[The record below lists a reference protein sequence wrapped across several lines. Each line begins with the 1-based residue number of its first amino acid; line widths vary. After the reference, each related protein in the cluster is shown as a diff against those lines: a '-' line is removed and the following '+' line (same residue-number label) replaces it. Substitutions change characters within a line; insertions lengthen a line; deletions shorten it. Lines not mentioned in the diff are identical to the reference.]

1 MSAPV
6 PPPPPYKRGR
16 GTRTV
21 AAVIAMV
28 LIVAVVVAGAGIA
41 GLSVGSIL
49 RRGDESGPNATPPKP
64 SSTVQVDPNR
74 SELESFYDQ
83 ELAWRGCGENQ
94 CTRLRVPLDY
104 DDPGGKTIT
113 LSVLR
118 VRATDRGHRVGQL
131 VVNPGGPGGSGVN
144 YAAGGVGTFGSTL
157 ARYFDIVGF
166 DPRGVGESTPLECA
180 DTKLTDEFLSVD
192 PDPDTPAE
200 VDDLERVT
208 REFGD
213 GCLSKS
219 GDLARHISTV
229 EAAKDMDILRSALG
243 ERQLDYLG
251 ASYGTLLGST
261 YADLFPTRV
270 RRMVLDGAVDPS
282 LSYENLVLEQ
292 AHGFEVALHAYLRD
306 CIDRGDCVVGDTVA
320 AGAARIRQLLDD
332 IDATPLRTSSGREL
346 TEGLA
351 YYGMVLPL
359 YDKRLWRVLSVAL
372 KQAIGGSGNVL
383 LFLADQYSS
392 RGTNSYKDN
401 SIAALNAVNC
411 LDHSDSVPFSE
422 VPKYFPEFD
431 KASPTFGRTAA
442 YTLSVCAAW
451 PVKSG
456 SRTTAIKAAGAP
468 PIVVVGT
475 TRDPATPYDWAVN
488 LARQLES
495 GVLVSRDGDGHTGF
509 HQGNRCV
516 DKAVQDYLVA
526 GTVPE
531 DGLSC

>member
-1 MSAPV
+1 MSAPA
-6 PPPPPYKRGR
+6 PPPPPFHGARST
-16 GTRTV
+16 GTATI
-21 AAVIAMV
+21 VIAVVLVVVV
-28 LIVAVVVAGAGIA
+28 LIAGVGLAGWAAWAIF
-41 GLSVGSIL
+41 
-49 RRGDESGPNATPPKP
+49 RKNETGPNAAPPEP
-64 SSTVQVDPNR
+64 SSTAQVQSNPA
-74 SELESFYDQ
+74 ELDRFYEQLLD
-83 ELAWRGCGENQ
+83 WRACGDNQ
-94 CTRLRVPLDY
+94 CARLTVPLDY
-104 DDPGGKTIT
+104 DDPGGKTII

-118 VRATDRGHRVGQL
+118 VEASDRAHRVGQL
-131 VVNPGGPGGSGVN
+131 VVNPGGPGGSAVD
-144 YAAGGVGTFGSTL
+144 YAAGGSSTFGRTL

-180 DTKLTDEFLSVD
+180 DTRLTDEFLGAD

-200 VDDLERVT
+200 VSRLERLT
-208 REFGD
+208 REFGE
-213 GCLSKS
+213 GCLSMS

-229 EAAKDMDILRSALG
+229 EAAKDMDILRAALG

-282 LSYENLVLEQ
+282 LSYEKLILDQ
-292 AHGFEVALHAYLRD
+292 AHGFEIALHAYLED
-306 CIDRGDCVVGDTVA
+306 CIGRGGCVVGDTVE
-320 AGAARIRQLLDD
+320 AGSRRIRQLLDQ
-332 IDATPLRTSSGREL
+332 IDARPLQTPSGREL

-351 YYGMVLPL
+351 YYGIVLPL
-359 YDKRLWRVLSVAL
+359 YDKRLWRVLTVAL
-372 KQAIGGSGNVL
+372 KQAMSGSGNVL

-392 RGTNSYKDN
+392 RGPSSYKDN

-422 VPKYFPEFD
+422 VPKYFAEFD
-431 KASPTFGRTAA
+431 KASPTFGRAAA

-456 SRTTAIKAAGAP
+456 SRTKALDATGAP
-468 PIVVVGT
+468 PIVVIGT
-475 TRDPATPYDWAVN
+475 TRDPATPSDWAVG
-488 LARQLES
+488 LARQLDS

-509 HQGNRCV
+509 RQGNRCV
-516 DKAVQDYLVA
+516 DQAVQDYLVT
-526 GTVPE
+526 GTAPE